1 LADEIIHEFGLSS
14 VVGPYL
20 ALPILKQALANA
32 TDTILIFVLYS
43 IIRNRYKHL
52 RPGTQDH
59 AQVHR
64 IHMGT
69 WLVIFLL
76 GIADEGLF
84 FYAQTYVES
93 DDIDPAKAL
102 NMVNWYKNIHLSY
115 VIIYCTIV
123 LEIFARSV
131 RIWREARQKQKQSP
145 VSEPFERR
153 LCWISTNLL
162 FKISNIL
169 VQVIAPFLVIRS
181 ISNVAL
187 SVIYITL
194 GRKEEK
200 STAVVTGVL
209 LGLTSVV
216 VYVGLV
222 IVAFEKDWIV
232 PKVPI
237 IRRVVDT
244 ISNVDHE
251 ADGKLF
257 P

>member
-1 LADEIIHEFGLSS
+1 MLCSAYGRTLADEIIHEFGLSS

-59 AQVHR
+59 AQAPR

-131 RIWREARQKQKQSP
+131 RIWHEARQKQKQSP
-145 VSEPFERR
+145 VSEPFE
-153 LCWISTNLL
+153 
-162 FKISNIL
+162 
-169 VQVIAPFLVIRS
+169 
-181 ISNVAL
+181 
-187 SVIYITL
+187 
-194 GRKEEK
+194 
-200 STAVVTGVL
+200 
-209 LGLTSVV
+209 
-216 VYVGLV
+216 
-222 IVAFEKDWIV
+222 
-232 PKVPI
+232 
-237 IRRVVDT
+237 
-244 ISNVDHE
+244 
-251 ADGKLF
+251 
-257 P
+257 